1 MKYNNKTGKYDFENK
16 MEELIGEMKLA
27 NYQSPEQK
35 LNSSRNINNQLYK
48 QRDQIERTNKVVNA
62 VLSGVPLTS
71 KEVENV
77 FFVEEPSELLSRIN
91 IRHSLSLDLPVLGL
105 DNNNNIEVRKVVSLD
120 GSKSER
126 VVIPGIPDS
135 FFVYKDKSYNVDLVN
150 AMINDGIN
158 EKLDNK
164 VIEILN
170 TTTLSV
176 TSTGALTTDLVSA
189 IKLLSKKNKKNIT
202 ILISPEDYILNS
214 SILNNITDIDI
225 LITAGITNIYV
236 GNLSTITLNY
246 TTDKWY
252 IGKDDFK
259 KGLKAAACTLYNLDG
274 AILDEASIVK
284 IAV

>member
-1 MKYNNKTGKYDFENK
+1 MKYKNGKYEFEDK
-16 MEELIGEMKLA
+16 LEELIA
-27 NYQSPEQK
+27 AIQVSNYQSPEERF
-35 LNSSRNINNQLYK
+35 SSINVNNKAFK
-48 QRDQIERTNKVVNA
+48 QRDRIDRTNRAVKA
-62 VLSGVPLTS
+62 VLSGKPLTS
-71 KEVENV
+71 TEVENV
-77 FFVEEPSELLSRIN
+77 FFVEKPSELLSRIK
-91 IRHSLSLDLPVLGL
+91 IEHSLSLELPVLGL
-105 DNNNNIEVRKVVSLD
+105 GDNNNIVIKGTVSFD
-120 GSKSER
+120 SNNNER
-126 VVIPGIPDS
+126 IVIPGIPES
-135 FFVYKDKSYNVDLVN
+135 FFVYKDDVYNVDLVN
-150 AMINDGIN
+150 EMISDCIN

-214 SILNNITDIDI
+214 SVLNNITDIDI
-225 LITAGITNIYV
+225 LITAGITDIYV

-252 IGKDDFK
+252 IGNDDFK

-284 IAV
+284 IIV